1 MASSTAEPAPPLQA
15 PAPHQREDIRPLRMA
30 WYGIHGGSS
39 VESGFEPGAL
49 RSKAETLPS
58 GHSGPLAF
66 HNTIRQASTASHP
79 KDDSLKKLPLHEI
92 HVKHGAKFG
101 EFAGY
106 KMPLSYQGQSIVD
119 SHLYTRKEVSAF
131 DVSHMLQTFIRG
143 KNCIE
148 FLEGLVVADIKNL
161 TQNQGVLTLMTNN
174 RGGIIDDMIISKL
187 DDETL
192 YVVSNAGHAEK
203 VLNQLKSSVKDFNAK
218 GFQVEIDVPKDL
230 SLLAFQGPKSAE
242 LMQILVEVDIRD
254 LPFMYTTEGSAI
266 TRLKTRITRCG
277 YTGEDGFE
285 LSMQTDHAQVFLDYV
300 LPNYKDE
307 VWLAGLGARD
317 TLRLEAGLCLAGTDF
332 NEDITPI
339 QAGLAWTIGKRRRAE
354 GGFPGSDIILKELK
368 DKPERKRVGF
378 TSKGPCP
385 RGGAEIKSSEGVVI
399 GKVTSGCY
407 SPCLQHNIGMG
418 YVESQFAKTGTELLF
433 DIYKKQVKGV
443 VSKMPFV
450 PTRYYAGPD
459 KK

>member
-1 MASSTAEPAPPLQA
+1 MLRQPKLRSVSKILSSNCTFFAKTEECLSSKTILILKKEISKCSFSST
-15 PAPHQREDIRPLRMA
+15 
-30 WYGIHGGSS
+30 
-39 VESGFEPGAL
+39 V
-49 RSKAETLPS
+49 
-58 GHSGPLAF
+58 
-66 HNTIRQASTASHP
+66 IRQASAASLT
-79 KDDSLKKLPLHEI
+79 KDDSLKKLPLHDI

-106 KMPLSYQGQSIVD
+106 KMPLSYQNQSIVD
-119 SHLYTRKEVSAF
+119 SHLHTRNTVSAF

-161 TQNQGVLTLMTNN
+161 KENQGVLTLMTNN
-174 RGGIIDDMIISKL
+174 RGGIIDDMIVTRL

-192 YVVSNAGHAEK
+192 YVVSNAGHADK
-203 VLNQLKSSVKDFNAK
+203 VLNQLKSSVNDFNAR
-218 GFQVEIDVPKDL
+218 GFQVTIDVPKDL
-230 SLLAFQGPKSAE
+230 TLLAFQGPKSAE
-242 LMQILVEVDIRD
+242 LMQILVEVDIKN
-254 LPFMYTTEGSAI
+254 LPFMYSTEGSAI
-266 TRLKTRITRCG
+266 TRLQTRITRCG

-285 LSMQTDHAQVFLDYV
+285 LSMQTDHAQEFLSYT
-300 LPNYKDE
+300 LSNYKDE

-317 TLRLEAGLCLAGTDF
+317 TLRLEAGLCLAGSDF

-368 DKPERKRVGF
+368 DKPAKKRIGF

-385 RGGAEIKSSEGVVI
+385 RGGAEIKSSDGAVI

-433 DIYKKQVKGV
+433 EIYRQKVKGT

-450 PTRYYAGPD
+450 PTRYYSGPE